1 MRKSFSLLA
10 LILILAAAGLV
21 RAEDSLFSAVPIDS
35 VFSQS
40 GASSSQQPQTP
51 VEQPKRLFGA
61 ARLGE
66 MLRDAGYEPAE
77 FSPLIV
83 STKMQIDQVTIP
95 VVLTLSADQSQLE
108 VMLLL
113 GSAKDEKQLPA
124 DKLLT
129 LLAANRQHAPAY
141 FSYSEKNKRTE
152 LHRELSNQGMSSEV
166 LKAELTKLNTIAKET
181 QAAWNIDVSISNA
194 VAQAPAQQP
203 APSAQAQP
211 APAQSQAPAPATAPA
226 VTAPAV
232 NSALVGRWSAA
243 KSDKEAFAMLL
254 GTDGAFVLVHV
265 NNGKQTRTTGKFT
278 LSGQTLSLVSSDGTR
293 SAGTVSIQS
302 AKQFQFLPQGV
313 TNNTAALTFK
323 KAA

>member
-10 LILILAAAGLV
+10 LILILAAADV

-35 VFSQS
+35 VFSPS
-40 GASSSQQPQTP
+40 GASSGQQQQRQTP

-77 FSPLIV
+77 LSPLIV
-83 STKMQIDQVTIP
+83 STKMQIEQVTIP

-124 DKLLT
+124 EKLLT

-203 APSAQAQP
+203 APSAAPAQQP
-211 APAQSQAPAPATAPA
+211 APAQTAPA
-226 VTAPAV
+226 ATAPAV